1 MIQAVIKVEGKYYVG
16 EDPKQSIKAKN
27 GSLTTG
33 FNPNNNREVNKLIWS
48 EDRNE
53 AHEAWGARGIKSVL
67 DRLEK
72 REQMGLLPK
81 NFEFTIEKA

>member
-16 EDPKQSIKAKN
+16 EDPTKSIKAKS
-27 GSLTTG
+27 GALTSG
-33 FNPNNNREVNKLIWS
+33 FNPNNNREVNKLVWS
-48 EDRNE
+48 KDRKE
-53 AHEAWGARGIKSVL
+53 AYEAWGARGIKSVL